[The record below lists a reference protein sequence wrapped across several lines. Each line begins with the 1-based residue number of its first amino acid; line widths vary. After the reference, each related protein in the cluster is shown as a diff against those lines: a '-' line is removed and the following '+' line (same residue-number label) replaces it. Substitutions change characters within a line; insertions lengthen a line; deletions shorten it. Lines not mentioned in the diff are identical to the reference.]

1 MQAELMSLHPLDRL
15 EELNEELLAAAIRV
29 GVQETMKNCIG
40 TNAMC
45 IS

>member
-15 EELNEELLAAAIRV
+15 EELNELLAAATRV

-45 IS
+45 IN

>member
-15 EELNEELLAAAIRV
+15 EELNELLAAAIRV

-40 TNAMC
+40 TNAIC
-45 IS
+45 IN